1 MRLEGRVIRGA
12 GQAAFFTRLDWVREA
27 FRRQFG
33 FDPYPGTLNVE
44 VFKEHAAAVNTL
56 SRAAGIS
63 LVPPTPQF
71 CTAKALPVT
80 VGGIRGALIL
90 PEETVRVHGASI
102 VEIVAPLRLKGAL
115 GLADGDTVAVSVQM
129 LKTHP

>member
-1 MRLEGRVIRGA
+1 MRLEGRVVRGT
-12 GQAAFFTRLDWVREA
+12 GQAAFFTRLDWVRQA
-27 FRRQFG
+27 FRRVFG

-44 VFKEHAAAVNTL
+44 VFKEHAAAVKTL
-56 SRAAGIS
+56 SRAAGIC
-63 LVPPTPQF
+63 LVPPTPRF

-90 PEETVRVHGASI
+90 PEEAVRVHGALI

-115 GLADGDTVAVSVQM
+115 GLADGDSVAVFVRLS
-129 LKTHP
+129 